1 MLRLQT
7 FKLEIAY
14 SKGIIEI
21 HNADPFAKLISLQP
35 IRMKKSRKTRGMSV
49 TWGHQPKRKP
59 STWIW
64 QSLDLPIRQV
74 TLSEIKAAKA
84 KTDAVLE
91 SLAAVSKHGWLENLA
106 AVPLSQPPSN
116 FREDLSIQ
124 KGFVFKSWRIEVP
137 LSLRQ
142 CVIDKT
148 HASHVGV

>member
-1 MLRLQT
+1 MQIRLQN
-7 FKLEIAY
+7 L
-14 SKGIIEI
+14 S
-21 HNADPFAKLISLQP
+21 PFNQSEWRSQG
-35 IRMKKSRKTRGMSV
+35 RREECQWHEDTNRSGSRAHEYG
-49 TWGHQPKRKP
+49 
-59 STWIW
+59 TWI
-64 QSLDLPIRQV
+64 SLDLPIRQV

-91 SLAAVSKHGWLENLA
+91 SLAAVIKHGWLENLA

-137 LSLRQ
+137 LSFRQ

-148 HASHVGV
+148 HASHLGV